1 MLEMAD
7 DINYEELSKMIEE
20 LYRIS
25 RKALINYALKHINN
39 RSEAE
44 DVVQSSFVTMLTKP
58 HLFKFNSPKDNIP
71 YMMIVVR
78 NEAAKYIRSTEREV
92 HSEIDH
98 AANTVDAEEH
108 LIMKEA
114 FASLNAAA
122 ADLPHKYSDILY
134 LKHVMKLDNKVISE
148 ILKITETNVRQR
160 LCRERKMLKSRL
172 KKGGDW

>member
-58 HLFKFNSPKDNIP
+58 HLFKFDSPKDNIP

-78 NEAAKYIRSTEREV
+78 QNISAV
-92 HSEIDH
+92 
-98 AANTVDAEEH
+98 
-108 LIMKEA
+108 
-114 FASLNAAA
+114 
-122 ADLPHKYSDILY
+122 
-134 LKHVMKLDNKVISE
+134 LKGRFIVIS
-148 ILKITETNVRQR
+148 TMRQIQ
-160 LCRERKMLKSRL
+160 
-172 KKGGDW
+172 